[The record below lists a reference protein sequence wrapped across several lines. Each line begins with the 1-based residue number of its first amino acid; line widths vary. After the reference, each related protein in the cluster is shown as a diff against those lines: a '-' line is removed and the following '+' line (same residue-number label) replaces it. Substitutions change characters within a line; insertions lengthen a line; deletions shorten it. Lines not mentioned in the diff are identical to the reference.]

1 MLKITTVLLTLFY
14 IKLRN
19 VFFLHTVFK
28 LIVNVYIIW

>member
-1 MLKITTVLLTLFY
+1 MIVSTALLTLFY

-19 VFFLHTVFK
+19 VFFPHTVFK